1 MRSFRSKF
9 SSLLLH
15 ASSLT
20 ASRYASEVDV
30 DFVRKAVRSI
40 GRLAIKVQQA
50 ADSCIQALLDLIET
64 KVSYVVQEAVIVIK
78 DVFRRYPGKYEGII
92 PKLCEHLDLLD
103 EPEAKA
109 AVIWII
115 GQFANRIDNADELM
129 DDLTYT
135 FLEEPTEVGLT
146 SFDARRNISIGGLTG
161 IRFRFSWRC

>member
-1 MRSFRSKF
+1 M
-9 SSLLLH
+9 
-15 ASSLT
+15 
-20 ASRYASEVDV
+20 
-30 DFVRKAVRSI
+30 RSI
-40 GRLAIKVQQA
+40 GRLAIKVQAA

-103 EPEAKA
+103 EPESKA

-135 FLEEPTEVGLT
+135 FLEEPTEVRECFPVSLCM
-146 SFDARRNISIGGLTG
+146 N
-161 IRFRFSWRC
+161 RCWKICLGAACVALGCGQTVYLQSAVRHDKGACS